1 MRQAEFR
8 SSTMRLE
15 IKSHDRFTVGFSR
28 VHNRPREHQAT
39 RPRNFPVN
47 ANVIKLIRLT
57 AHDKGERAA
66 VSRVISKPDNLLV
79 PDIWPKHPLA

>member
-1 MRQAEFR
+1 MRQAQFR
-8 SSTMRLE
+8 SSTMSLE
-15 IKSHDRFTVGFSR
+15 IKSHDRLTVGFSH

-39 RPRNFPVN
+39 PPRNFPVN

-66 VSRVISKPDNLLV
+66 FSRVISKLDNLLV

>member
-28 VHNRPREHQAT
+28 VHNRPGEHLAA
-39 RPRNFPVN
+39 RPRNFLVN
-47 ANVIKLIRLT
+47 ANGIKLIRLT

-66 VSRVISKPDNLLV
+66 VSRVISKSDNLLV